1 METPARGESRS
12 VTGPS
17 RTLAADRPGVRRNA
31 QPSTKAIC
39 AELVDADMSRKF
51 KLLLALVL
59 VVLAYRMFVGGDTEV
74 VEYET
79 SD

>member
-1 METPARGESRS
+1 
-12 VTGPS
+12 
-17 RTLAADRPGVRRNA
+17 
-31 QPSTKAIC
+31 
-39 AELVDADMSRKF
+39 MSRKF

-59 VVLAYRMFVGGDTEV
+59 IVLAYRMFVGGDTEV